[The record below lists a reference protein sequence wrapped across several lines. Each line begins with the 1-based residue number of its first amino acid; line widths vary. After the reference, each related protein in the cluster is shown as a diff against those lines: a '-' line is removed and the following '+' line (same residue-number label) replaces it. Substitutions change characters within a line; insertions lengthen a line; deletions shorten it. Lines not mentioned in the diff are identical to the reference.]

1 MMRNNI
7 DKFLNRLLYS
17 FYNLMYFS
25 SLPIY
30 AAVELLVQRPLYC
43 LPFWKRRLK
52 EKYGISTFKEYKDR
66 TRSMYKTSN
75 NPTQG
80 FTLYFLAGFA
90 LLLFAL
96 PIYLVFNILMLLYG
110 AQASDI
116 PGRHLILVVALG
128 IVPSWIIGELVY
140 WKEDRYLNYFAI
152 FEKEDRKKKIAWTV
166 GTTLALCLLIVA
178 NFMLMWLYAF
188 LYG

>member
-1 MMRNNI
+1 MKDNL

-17 FYNLMYFS
+17 LYNLIYYS
-25 SLPIY
+25 GLLIY

-52 EKYGISTFKEYKDR
+52 EKYGINTFKEYKDSAR
-66 TRSMYKTSN
+66 CILYKSIDHHTS
-75 NPTQG
+75 G
-80 FTLYFLAGFA
+80 FTLYYLAGLA

-96 PIYLVFNILMLLYG
+96 PIYLMINIWMICYG
-110 AQASDI
+110 PHAFDI
-116 PGRHLILVVALG
+116 VGRHLIFVVGLG
-128 IVPSWIIGELVY
+128 IIPSWIIGELVY

-152 FEKEDRKKKIAWTV
+152 FEKESKKTKIAWTI

-178 NFMLMWLYAF
+178 NLLLMWCYAF
-188 LYG
+188 LYC